1 MRGLILPLAAAWLGP
16 PMTAHAAEIITFAP
30 LAGAANHS
38 VAGPYVE
45 KGLKFAISN
54 AFGFFVWGTGAA
66 ANAQPGGATL
76 APSSYGYLTIST
88 AGGTT
93 FDLVRFD
100 VADVMNLGNAGPI
113 SYSYETLG
121 GSGSGLFNLDL
132 VPGLQ
137 TIALNLTGLKRFTID
152 AYAPGVQIDNVTF
165 SLGTS
170 GVPEPASWALL
181 IGGAAMAGAAL
192 RRGRMARPATA

>member
-1 MRGLILPLAAAWLGP
+1 MRGLLLPLAAAWLSL
-16 PMTAHAAEIITFAP
+16 PMTAQAAEIITFAP

-45 KGLKFAISN
+45 KGLKFAMSN
-54 AFGFFVWGTGAA
+54 PFGFFVWGTGAA

-76 APSSYGYLTIST
+76 APSSYGNLTIST

-93 FDLVRFD
+93 FDLARFD
-100 VADVMNLGNAGPI
+100 VADVMNVGNGGPI
-113 SYSYETLG
+113 TFSYETVG
-121 GSGSGLFNLDL
+121 GSGNGLFNLDL

-137 TIALNLTGLKRFTID
+137 TVSLNLTGLKRFSIQ
-152 AYAPGVQIDNVTF
+152 AFAPGVQIDNVAFT
-165 SLGTS
+165 LGTS

-192 RRGRMARPATA
+192 RRRRVARPATT